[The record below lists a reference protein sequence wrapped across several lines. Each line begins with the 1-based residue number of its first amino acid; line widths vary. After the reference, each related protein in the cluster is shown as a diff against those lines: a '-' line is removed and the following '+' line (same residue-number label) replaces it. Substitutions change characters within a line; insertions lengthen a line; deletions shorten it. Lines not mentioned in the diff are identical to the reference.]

1 MKKSSEIEDVQEKHA
16 TDLTAEIR
24 GVLACET
31 SAPTLKPL
39 VPKSLN
45 MPYLHIFSAS
55 GQFGGLG
62 TYSTWIGNSSMIPS
76 LEMDKTDV
84 KGRASGT
91 SVFVKIDMA

>member
-16 TDLTAEIR
+16 TDLTPERR

-31 SAPTLKPL
+31 SAPSLKPL

-62 TYSTWIGNSSMIPS
+62 TYNTWTGNSSMIPS
-76 LEMDKTDV
+76 LEMDRTDT
-84 KGRASGT
+84 KGHASEY
-91 SVFVKIDMA
+91 SEFVKVDMA

>member
-1 MKKSSEIEDVQEKHA
+1 MKKSSEIENVQEKHA
-16 TDLTAEIR
+16 TYLTPERR

-31 SAPTLKPL
+31 SAPSLKPL

-76 LEMDKTDV
+76 LEMDRTDM
-84 KGRASGT
+84 KGHAFEYSE
-91 SVFVKIDMA
+91 FVKVDMA

>member
-16 TDLTAEIR
+16 TDLTAERR

-39 VPKSLN
+39 VPKSLD
-45 MPYLHIFSAS
+45 MPYLYIFSVS
-55 GQFGGLG
+55 GHFGGLG
-62 TYSTWIGNSSMIPS
+62 TYSTWTSDSSIISS
-76 LEMDKTDV
+76 LEMDRTDV
-84 KGRASGT
+84 KGRASRT